1 MKKMK
6 PVIIG
11 IMGGSAAG
19 KTTLAR
25 QLADSLADFSPVIL
39 NQDHYFRDFSEYE
52 PDERERIITSN
63 HPSAILWSSLIEHLS
78 LLSNRQP
85 IQVPVSG
92 SRSLSSKQKLTIISP
107 SDLVILEG
115 HLIFWHQ
122 QIRDLLQIKIYLDVD
137 PHERVLRR
145 LLRSAD
151 TPNFDLKWQIDWY
164 RRDVTPNYSV
174 YTEPCKKY
182 ADLILPFEE
191 NNGVGVE
198 IIMDGLRKR
207 LASLSTDTTVKM

>member
-1 MKKMK
+1 M
-6 PVIIG
+6 
-11 IMGGSAAG
+11 
-19 KTTLAR
+19 
-25 QLADSLADFSPVIL
+25 
-39 NQDHYFRDFSEYE
+39 
-52 PDERERIITSN
+52 
-63 HPSAILWSSLIEHLS
+63 
-78 LLSNRQP
+78 
-85 IQVPVSG
+85 
-92 SRSLSSKQKLTIISP
+92 
-107 SDLVILEG
+107 VILEG

-164 RRDVTPNYSV
+164 RRDVIPNYSV

-198 IIMDGLRKR
+198 IIMDGLRKK
-207 LASLSTDTTVKM
+207 LDNLSTDTAVKM